1 MLSKWAAFRDQ
12 QRCFFTVQ
20 QYNRMD
26 DQTRDV
32 EWPLAVRRCLTPS
45 RTGDEAQRAIFLFGD
60 SHAAQSSLP
69 MMAAFNGAASVVW
82 AAAAFNCG
90 FLPDTAIEVVTV
102 KDQEDP
108 DVRRKLCQVFNREV
122 KRALIDFVQPCDIV
136 VLQMHGWSVTDDA
149 TYDGKYVFD
158 GDGGNSPNGL
168 RAAVFDNIRILNR
181 QMTGKGASMVL
192 MGDIHTIPYEGPLC
206 ARSAAAASQCEISR
220 ADVRTQTAVER
231 SFYTSLANEDPTNRT
246 FYMPL
251 DHLLCDLSGSHPGR
265 ECGALVPGTHTLAF
279 IDTNHLNS
287 AGALY
292 LWPFICDF
300 FEKHRLLGY
309 PF

>member
-1 MLSKWAAFRDQ
+1 
-12 QRCFFTVQ
+12 
-20 QYNRMD
+20 MD

-102 KDQEDP
+102 KNQEDP

-136 VLQMHGWSVTDDA
+136 VLQMHGWSVTDDG

-181 QMTGKGASMVL
+181 QMTDKGASMVL

-251 DHLLCDLSGSHPGR
+251 DHLLCDLPGFGSHPGR
-265 ECGALVPGTHTLAF
+265 ECGALVPGTHLSL
-279 IDTNHLNS
+279 IH
-287 AGALY
+287 
-292 LWPFICDF
+292 I
-300 FEKHRLLGY
+300 
-309 PF
+309 